1 MMKEIELVFHNEGL
15 RSYIEV
21 DLCRECPDRIIR
33 AAVAIIRRFFI
44 LAISLICWETILR

>member
-21 DLCRECPDRIIR
+21 DLCDVPDRIIR
-33 AAVAIIRRFFI
+33 AAVAIIRRFYP
-44 LAISLICWETILR
+44 AISLICWETILR